1 MITIYGSDG
10 MAKTQVPCDD
20 NSTQE
25 MELQG
30 DNALSLSFT
39 LYEHVALEVNDYAE
53 FMGRKYW
60 LMERYHPEQVSTV
73 EWKYDIKL
81 YGIES
86 LVKRFLVI
94 NDTDGLPPDRPAEG
108 PCRPDR
114 EKYKQR
120 HGYRRLEGGHGGG
133 RRQHRHRLFR
143 KILRRG
149 AQRGGREGRTPLRMV
164 GRGADRQYLPLRAGR
179 GGRK

>member
-81 YGIES
+81 YGI
-86 LVKRFLVI
+86 
-94 NDTDGLPPDRPAEG
+94 DR
-108 PCRPDR
+108 
-114 EKYKQR
+114 KS
-120 HGYRRLEGGHGGG
+120 
-133 RRQHRHRLFR
+133 
-143 KILRRG
+143 
-149 AQRGGREGRTPLRMV
+149 V
-164 GRGADRQYLPLRAGR
+164 V
-179 GGRK
+179 

>member
-60 LMERYHPEQVSTV
+60 LMERTISSSTASRV
-73 EWKYDIKL
+73 W
-81 YGIES
+81 
-86 LVKRFLVI
+86 
-94 NDTDGLPPDRPAEG
+94 
-108 PCRPDR
+108 
-114 EKYKQR
+114 
-120 HGYRRLEGGHGGG
+120 
-133 RRQHRHRLFR
+133 
-143 KILRRG
+143 
-149 AQRGGREGRTPLRMV
+149 
-164 GRGADRQYLPLRAGR
+164 
-179 GGRK
+179 

>member
-86 LVKRFLVI
+86 LVKSI
-94 NDTDGLPPDRPAEG
+94 
-108 PCRPDR
+108 CRWIWF
-114 EKYKQR
+114 
-120 HGYRRLEGGHGGG
+120 HFG
-133 RRQHRHRLFR
+133 
-143 KILRRG
+143 ILSI
-149 AQRGGREGRTPLRMV
+149 RTATTSRSSP
-164 GRGADRQYLPLRAGR
+164 
-179 GGRK
+179 

>member
-53 FMGRKYW
+53 FMGQR
-60 LMERYHPEQVSTV
+60 STGS
-73 EWKYDIKL
+73 WN
-81 YGIES
+81 GITPS
-86 LVKRFLVI
+86 K
-94 NDTDGLPPDRPAEG
+94 
-108 PCRPDR
+108 CRR
-114 EKYKQR
+114 
-120 HGYRRLEGGHGGG
+120 
-133 RRQHRHRLFR
+133 
-143 KILRRG
+143 
-149 AQRGGREGRTPLRMV
+149 
-164 GRGADRQYLPLRAGR
+164 
-179 GGRK
+179 